1 MSAYWAERD
10 SGVINHTHPAVNLA
24 AALVSVGLSSCAS
37 TAERLAETSLARD
50 PDGSGGV
57 AIWALVHC
65 YGSEGRASEMISKLT
80 AFDGAQCYETCG
92 YVNFHARLKAY
103 GGISLLD
110 RMGAGA
116 DRSAVR
122 LYDGGMGQL
131 LEYTGNSV
139 EGLERGGEEVC
150 LREKRL
156 PKSVRREI
164 AGSVGSMFSGLFGSR
179 DEAKNEEDQVAV
191 ESDDQKPKLL
201 RRRTTEDVLCW
212 LPPSPLDLS
221 IATALLLRLTLS
233 KCISDQDERWY
244 DLRAAWQIAIEQNER
259 AEEGSLDFMPGAML
273 AASLLIHPD
282 ELHSEVTR
290 VPYQLESAM
299 IGLYR
304 MGQLMTLGQ
313 TATPG
318 APRPGTDA
326 IDRVEQWREVL
337 KYLARASDCLRWEI
351 EGELT
356 STTFR
361 IPTEEA
367 SPKIAWDF
375 DLRQFLEYS
384 ACHAA
389 LQVGDYESLC
399 LARSLC
405 SEGVT
410 LRSNCPEIW
419 YRYSNVLEMLG
430 DDVGAENARSASV
443 SLGYGEGAM

>member
-1 MSAYWAERD
+1 M
-10 SGVINHTHPAVNLA
+10 
-24 AALVSVGLSSCAS
+24 
-37 TAERLAETSLARD
+37 
-50 PDGSGGV
+50 
-57 AIWALVHC
+57 
-65 YGSEGRASEMISKLT
+65 
-80 AFDGAQCYETCG
+80 
-92 YVNFHARLKAY
+92 
-103 GGISLLD
+103 
-110 RMGAGA
+110 
-116 DRSAVR
+116 
-122 LYDGGMGQL
+122 
-131 LEYTGNSV
+131 
-139 EGLERGGEEVC
+139 
-150 LREKRL
+150 
-156 PKSVRREI
+156 
-164 AGSVGSMFSGLFGSR
+164 
-179 DEAKNEEDQVAV
+179 
-191 ESDDQKPKLL
+191 
-201 RRRTTEDVLCW
+201 
-212 LPPSPLDLS
+212 
-221 IATALLLRLTLS
+221 TLS

-318 APRPGTDA
+318 APRPGTEA
-326 IDRVEQWREVL
+326 IDRVEQWRDVL

-367 SPKIAWDF
+367 SSKIAWDF
-375 DLRQFLEYS
+375 DLRQFLEYG